1 MSEENL
7 DSEVRVHP
15 MEGGPEEGWQP
26 PYWHSSHTH
35 HCSGCEALSP
45 LQMQAAINMHTSGSR
60 EQLYSPS
67 YGNRSGSSLSL
78 ASQGTPSPSPW
89 APSPSEAAIVQQWY
103 TNSPPPP
110 L

>member
-78 ASQGTPSPSPW
+78 ASQGTPSPSPR

>member
-1 MSEENL
+1 MS
-7 DSEVRVHP
+7 H
-15 MEGGPEEGWQP
+15 GGWPEEGWQP
-26 PYWHSSHTH
+26 PHWH

-78 ASQGTPSPSPW
+78 ASQGTPSG
-89 APSPSEAAIVQQWY
+89 AF
-103 TNSPPPP
+103 P
-110 L
+110 LRGSHCGAVVH